1 VIKEYIKEFVKDN
14 KTATI
19 TIVIVLAVVMLLAT
33 LSGCKADDLIQIKTP
48 PAVQKAIGVESQISL
63 ADAGYAWN
71 EWSNHIKLNSER
83 FAAEI
88 EEGRSTLI
96 LINSLTDMGLSALSG
111 PMQTVPGGAVI
122 VGGVSMLAGI
132 FVRKPGTKK
141 QLEAAWEQGFGEGQA
156 FLNVEEEG
164 DDVGAEG

>member
-1 VIKEYIKEFVKDN
+1 MWKARSLWPMP
-14 KTATI
+14 ATHG
-19 TIVIVLAVVMLLAT
+19 TSGPAT
-33 LSGCKADDLIQIKTP
+33 S
-48 PAVQKAIGVESQISL
+48 V
-63 ADAGYAWN
+63 
-71 EWSNHIKLNSER
+71 LNSER

-96 LINSLTDMGLSALSG
+96 LINSLTDMGLSALNG

-141 QLEAAWEQGFGEGQA
+141 QPSRLLGNRASVKAVRF
-156 FLNVEEEG
+156 
-164 DDVGAEG
+164 